1 MKKYDMLKDSPG
13 KSLFFFALPMI
24 LGNLFQQFYNMAD
37 SMIVGK
43 CVGED
48 ALAAVGASYSLTTV
62 FIMIAIGGGIGASVI
77 TSQYLGAGRYDRMKT
92 SVYTALISFAAVS
105 VALGLFGFFLCRRIL
120 VALNTPGN
128 ILEDAILYLRIYF
141 VGLPFLFM
149 YNVLSSVFNALG
161 DSRTPL
167 CLLIFS
173 SVLNVFLDLFTVLA
187 LGMGVD
193 GVAAATVAAQGLSA
207 VISFLLL
214 KRKLRGFADMPEKRF
229 HPAEMWRESGE
240 VFVGELQAEELQAEE
255 LRAEELR
262 AGELQAEE
270 LRAGELQAE
279 ELQAEELQAEKLRAG
294 ELRAEELR
302 AGELRRGRDQEDP
315 AEEPQGVYSLNMLG
329 SMIRIAIPSMLQ
341 QSIVSIGMLLV
352 QSVVNGFGSSV
363 LAGYTSG
370 MRIESICI
378 VPMIASGNAM
388 STFTAQNLGA
398 GDPERV
404 KKGYRTA
411 YGMVLGFALVILA
424 VLSVF
429 HGQIAEAFLEEGSS
443 AEAFFTADD
452 YLCFIRF
459 FFVFIGIKAITD
471 GVLKGAG
478 DVVVFT
484 MANLINL
491 GIRVFV
497 SFYFAGVW
505 GVEAVWYAVPIGWS
519 VNYVISFLWLLTG
532 RWSRKR
538 VIG

>member
-214 KRKLRGFADMPEKRF
+214 KRKLRGFADMPEKKF
-229 HPAEMWRESGE
+229 HPAEMWKESGE
-240 VFVGELQAEELQAEE
+240 VFVG
-255 LRAEELR
+255 ELR

-270 LRAGELQAE
+270 LRAGELRAGELQTG
-279 ELQAEELQAEKLRAG
+279 ELQAEELQTG
-294 ELRAEELR
+294 ELR
-302 AGELRRGRDQEDP
+302 AGELRRGRVQEDS
-315 AEEPQGVYSLNMLG
+315 AEEPQGVYSLKMLG